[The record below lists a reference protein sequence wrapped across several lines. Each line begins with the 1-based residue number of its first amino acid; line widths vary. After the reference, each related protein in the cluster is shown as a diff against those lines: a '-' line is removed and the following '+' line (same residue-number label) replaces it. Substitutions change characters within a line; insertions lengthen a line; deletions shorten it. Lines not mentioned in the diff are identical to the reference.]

1 MRPPKLL
8 VLISIAIV
16 VFAAAGVGVWRVRS
30 NSHDQYTVKLIGA
43 VAPDQ
48 IVQKV
53 KELTGKL

>member
-43 VAPDQ
+43 APDQ